1 MKKKLKII
9 VPIMVI
15 MIVFAT
21 FILSQDQYDEVSMSD
36 KIIMTVGGALLSSL
50 LGLVLLRPD
59 EDKVDPKPTN
69 QSATKKRGNGK

>member
-1 MKKKLKII
+1 
-9 VPIMVI
+9 MVI

-59 EDKVDPKPTN
+59 EDKVDPKPKDQY